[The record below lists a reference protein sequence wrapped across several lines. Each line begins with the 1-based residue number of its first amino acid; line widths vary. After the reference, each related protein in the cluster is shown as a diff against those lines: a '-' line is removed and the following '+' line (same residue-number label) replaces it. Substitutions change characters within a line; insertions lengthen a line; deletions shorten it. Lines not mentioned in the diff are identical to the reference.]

1 MYYTLGLIPEDQ
13 EYGCNSLRY
22 PPNATQ
28 KMLLWNVFSQNL
40 HHDLSNIPLL
50 ISLAYWIDFWRN
62 VFCALGSIGAANQRG
77 IPAEKELAS
86 SEVNLRTVPR
96 QADQLRPT

>member
-62 VFCALGSIGAANQRG
+62 VFCALGGIGAASQRG

-86 SEVNLRTVPR
+86 SEVNLRNVPR